1 MLADY
6 RQRRAM
12 AEAAKPSTLNV
23 SSGSSDT
30 SSKTKEQS
38 SKIKTADSGTTQAS
52 EFKPL
57 TESQMN
63 TLGYQLLRL
72 KRVKD
77 AIAVFKQ
84 NTVDFPNGYN
94 TWDSLAEGYMIDG
107 DKESAIKYYKKSL
120 ELNPDNTNAVQKLKE
135 LGVGN

>member
-1 MLADY
+1 
-6 RQRRAM
+6 
-12 AEAAKPSTLNV
+12 
-23 SSGSSDT
+23 
-30 SSKTKEQS
+30 
-38 SKIKTADSGTTQAS
+38 
-52 EFKPL
+52 
-57 TESQMN
+57 MN

-77 AIAVFKQ
+77 AIAVFRQ
-84 NTVDFPNGYN
+84 NTVDFPQAAN

-135 LGVGN
+135 LGAVM

>member
-1 MLADY
+1 
-6 RQRRAM
+6 
-12 AEAAKPSTLNV
+12 
-23 SSGSSDT
+23 
-30 SSKTKEQS
+30 
-38 SKIKTADSGTTQAS
+38 
-52 EFKPL
+52 
-57 TESQMN
+57 MN

-84 NTVDFPNGYN
+84 NTVDFPDGFN

-120 ELNPDNTNAVQKLKE
+120 ELNPDNANAVQKLKE
-135 LGVGN
+135 LGAGS